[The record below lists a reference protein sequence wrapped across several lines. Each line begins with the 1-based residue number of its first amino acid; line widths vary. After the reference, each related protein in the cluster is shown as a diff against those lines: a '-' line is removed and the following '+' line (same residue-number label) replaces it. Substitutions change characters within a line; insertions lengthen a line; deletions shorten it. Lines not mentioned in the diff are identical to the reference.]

1 MLDQIA
7 LTVELP
13 KCVYATSEKVGNA
26 ALVIELS
33 KKESR
38 QKVSVSSEVL
48 LGYGAD
54 ENKRNNQG
62 ENRTLDLRCDNNT
75 DVKATS

>member
-1 MLDQIA
+1 MRA
-7 LTVELP
+7 ELNWMG
-13 KCVYATSEKVGNA
+13 VD
-26 ALVIELS
+26 
-33 KKESR
+33 ESR
-38 QKVSVSSEVL
+38 QKVSVSSAAL
-48 LGYGAD
+48 LGNVAN